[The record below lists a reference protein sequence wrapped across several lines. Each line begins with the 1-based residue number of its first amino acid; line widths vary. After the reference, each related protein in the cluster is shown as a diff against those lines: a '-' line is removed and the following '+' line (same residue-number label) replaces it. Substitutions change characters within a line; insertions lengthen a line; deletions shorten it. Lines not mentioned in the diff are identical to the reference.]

1 MLGRVIRMAAIV
13 AGLVVGWLAATSAN
27 DLTIRDLVRDAGVV
41 PRPALPN
48 NLLDTPVG
56 SGADRSTDR
65 DYIYAGW
72 SLASGRFD
80 TLHVLAFDRRTG
92 AWKHRSYKEDWNG
105 NASLAGGSVLEVRA
119 SPRFVSLDMHH
130 SPSAGTTWVLRRD
143 LTRAGAFY
151 GWIKQLLPN
160 ELMVYEQSEIHFA
173 PTHFVEISIYDPLA
187 ARSTPIYPIAGGSAV
202 RREFVSGVKARWD
215 ALGEDWFRTHN
226 HHGDPERFDSSS
238 GRFAVDWD
246 ARGMAFEVRFDDFT
260 GTQSGE
266 SAASE
271 RTIVSCDGLARAA
284 TVSCGEALEA
294 TWAHALPGADAEA
307 RLREAA
313 AHPHLVAWR

>member
-1 MLGRVIRMAAIV
+1 MPGRVLRVAAVAASLV
-13 AGLVVGWLAATSAN
+13 AGGLAAPAN
-27 DLTIRDLVRDAGVV
+27 DLTIRELIQDAEVV
-41 PRPALPN
+41 PRPALPES
-48 NLLDTPVG
+48 LLNTRVS

-92 AWKHRSYKEDWNG
+92 AWNHRSYKEAWNG
-105 NASLAGGSVLEVRA
+105 DASLAGGSVLEIRA
-119 SPRFVSLDMHH
+119 SARFVALDMHH

-143 LTRAGAFY
+143 LSRAGAFY
-151 GWIKQLLPN
+151 GWIKELLPN

-173 PTHFVEISIYDPLA
+173 PTHYVVISIYDPLS
-187 ARSTPIYPIAGGSAV
+187 ARSTAIYPVAGGSAV
-202 RREFVSGVKARWD
+202 RRAFVSGVKARWD
-215 ALGEDWFRTHN
+215 ALGEDWFRGHN

-238 GRFAVDWD
+238 GRFAVDWN
-246 ARGMAFEVRFDDFT
+246 ARGMAFEIRFDDFT
-260 GTQSGE
+260 GTQGGR

-271 RTIVSCDGLARAA
+271 RTIVSCDGLARSS
-284 TVSCGEALEA
+284 TVRCGEALEA
-294 TWAHALPGADAEA
+294 TWAQALPGADAEA

-313 AHPHLVAWR
+313 AHPHLVPWR